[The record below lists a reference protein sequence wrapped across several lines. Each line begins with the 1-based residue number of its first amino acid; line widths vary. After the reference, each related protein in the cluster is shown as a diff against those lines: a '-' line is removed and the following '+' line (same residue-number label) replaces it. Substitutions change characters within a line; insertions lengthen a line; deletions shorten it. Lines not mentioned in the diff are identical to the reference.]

1 MSLPFR
7 SYDTH
12 CNFTTSNHRRHF
24 PRLKAAVL
32 EAINDL
38 SNEMDNT
45 AAVCQR
51 AKDYVHMDE
60 CILTYGYSRIV
71 ELFLKAAGAKRRFQ
85 VGAIQ

>member
-1 MSLPFR
+1 
-7 SYDTH
+7 
-12 CNFTTSNHRRHF
+12 
-24 PRLKAAVL
+24 VL